1 MKRTLIS
8 LTLVLLTTFGAV
20 KLFKFTQRDQ
30 YVIEVVNKSNE
41 PIGAVQLM
49 ELGDC
54 GNLGPLSVGESKRV
68 TLDEA
73 QVKKPVYLAF
83 GASDKIERNSGWHI
97 TDKSNDGKTF
107 FRLEINS
114 DNSVTVHH
122 EGG

>member
-1 MKRTLIS
+1 M
-8 LTLVLLTTFGAV
+8 
-20 KLFKFTQRDQ
+20 
-30 YVIEVVNKSNE
+30 IEVVNKSNE
-41 PIGAVQLM
+41 QLGAVQLM
-49 ELGDC
+49 ELGDF
-54 GNLGPLSVGESKRV
+54 GNLGPLSAGQSKRV

-97 TDKSNDGKTF
+97 TDQSNDGKTF